1 MTDAYKKP
9 SFESYVNTRLT
20 TTGDQA
26 NNNFMNIK
34 DATRGYTRTS
44 PKDKGHLNLR
54 IKSSKAFPPSEIT
67 VIEDMVIRVK
77 EA

>member
-1 MTDAYKKP
+1 
-9 SFESYVNTRLT
+9 
-20 TTGDQA
+20 
-26 NNNFMNIK
+26 MNIK